1 MKTICCYLIAASFL
15 VCCGQTPAV
24 KPVVQVPR
32 DSSLLAIANPTLK
45 APRPEEL
52 KVYGNASRR
61 FFDSLFSHGFNGGL
75 VVAHNGVI
83 VYEKYSGFKDPRK
96 HKDSVNAQT
105 AFHLAS
111 VSKTFT
117 AMAVLKLWEEGKLDI
132 HDDISKYLNGFPPG
146 ITIKNLLSQR
156 SGLRNYV
163 HFMDQSGWDKRK
175 YLTNADLLQYI
186 IQHHAE
192 VIYTAAGHHFEYSNT
207 NYAFLALIIEKVSGE
222 TYSEFIT
229 KTFFQPLHMQD
240 SYVYSIQD
248 SARATRSYK
257 LSGRQYP
264 MEYLDLIYGDKNIY
278 STPDDMLKWDVA
290 LRGGILF
297 KQSTLDSAYT
307 PYSLEKRGKRN
318 YGLGWRMIVLP
329 GDKKLIYHNGW
340 WHGNRTVFIR
350 MMEENGTIIALCNN
364 DNKRVYAS
372 KKLCDVFGNY
382 QQSHENTDEPDNDP
396 EGRGGEK
403 R

>member
-1 MKTICCYLIAASFL
+1 MAASFL

-24 KPVVQVPR
+24 KPVEKGQ
-32 DSSLLAIANPTLK
+32 DSSLLAVANTPKKTLH
-45 APRPEEL
+45 PEEFKL
-52 KVYGNASRR
+52 YSNASRH

-75 VVAHNGVI
+75 IVAHNGVV
-83 VYEKYSGFKDPRK
+83 VYEKYSGFKDPRRR
-96 HKDSVNAQT
+96 KDSVNAHT

-117 AMAVLKLWEEGKLDI
+117 AMAILKLWQDGKLDI
-132 HDDISKYLNGFPPG
+132 HDDISKYLSGFPPG

-175 YLTNADLLQYI
+175 YLTNTDLLQYI
-186 IQHHAE
+186 IQHHDQ
-192 VIYTAAGHHFEYSNT
+192 VVYTTAGRHFEYSNT

-222 TYSEFIT
+222 TYNEFIT
-229 KTFFQPLHMQD
+229 KSFFQPLQMND

-248 SARATRSYK
+248 TNRFTRSYK
-257 LSGRQYP
+257 IGGRLYP
-264 MEYLDLIYGDKNIY
+264 MEYLDLVYGDKNIY
-278 STPDDMLKWDVA
+278 STPEDMLKWDAA
-290 LRGGILF
+290 LRGGVMF
-297 KQSTLDSAYT
+297 KQSTLDSAYA
-307 PYSLEKRGKRN
+307 PYSLEKPGKRN
-318 YGLGWRMIVLP
+318 YGLGWRMIVYP
-329 GDKKLIYHNGW
+329 DGKKLIYHNGW

-350 MMEENGTIIALCNN
+350 MMEEDATIIALCNN
-364 DNKRVYAS
+364 DNKRVYAA

-382 QQSHENTDEPDNDP
+382 QQGRENFDEPDNDP

>member
-1 MKTICCYLIAASFL
+1 MAASFL
-15 VCCGQTPAV
+15 VCCGQGPAV
-24 KPVVQVPR
+24 KPVEKGQ
-32 DSSLLAIANPTLK
+32 DSSLLAVANTPKK
-45 APRPEEL
+45 ALHPEEFRL
-52 KVYGNASRR
+52 YSNASRR

-75 VVAHNGVI
+75 IVAHNGVV

-96 HKDSVNAQT
+96 RKDTVNAHT

-117 AMAVLKLWEEGKLDI
+117 AMAILKLWQDGKLDI
-132 HDDISKYLNGFPPG
+132 HDDISKYLPGFPPG
-146 ITIKNLLSQR
+146 VTIKNLLSQR

-175 YLTNADLLQYI
+175 YLSNIDLLQYI
-186 IQHHAE
+186 VQHQNQ
-192 VIYTAAGHHFEYSNT
+192 VIYTTAGRHFEYSNT

-229 KTFFQPLHMQD
+229 KSFFQPLQMND
-240 SYVYSIQD
+240 SYVYSMQD
-248 SARATRSYK
+248 TNRFTRSYRI
-257 LSGRQYP
+257 SGRLYP
-264 MEYLDLIYGDKNIY
+264 MEYLDLVYGDKNIY
-278 STPDDMLKWDVA
+278 STPEDMLKWDAA
-290 LRGGILF
+290 LRGGVMF
-297 KQSTLDSAYT
+297 KQTTLDSAYA
-307 PYSLEKRGKRN
+307 PYSLEKPGKRN
-318 YGLGWRMIVLP
+318 YGLGWRMIVYP
-329 GDKKLIYHNGW
+329 DGKKLIYHNGW

-350 MMEENGTIIALCNN
+350 MMEEDATIIALCNN
-364 DNKRVYAS
+364 DNKRVYAA

-382 QQSHENTDEPDNDP
+382 QQSRENFDEPDNDP

>member
-1 MKTICCYLIAASFL
+1 MAASFL
-15 VCCGQTPAV
+15 VCCGQSPAV
-24 KPVVQVPR
+24 KPIAKTQ
-32 DSSLLAIANPTLK
+32 DTTLLSVTIPHPKTLNPG
-45 APRPEEL
+45 EF
-52 KVYGNASRR
+52 KVYSNTARH

-75 VVAHNGVI
+75 LVAHNGTI
-83 VYEKYSGFKDPRK
+83 VYERYSGFKDPRR
-96 HKDSVNAQT
+96 HKDSVNAHT

-117 AMAVLKLWEEGKLDI
+117 AMAILKLWEDGKLDI
-132 HDDISKYLNGFPPG
+132 HDDISKYLTGFPAG

-175 YLTNADLLQYI
+175 YLSNSDLLQYI
-186 IQHHAE
+186 NQHHAE
-192 VIYTAAGHHFEYSNT
+192 VIYTTAGRHFEYSNT

-222 TYSEFIT
+222 TYDEYLT
-229 KTFFQPLHMQD
+229 RVFFQPLQMQD
-240 SYVYSIQD
+240 TYVYSIKD
-248 SARATRSYK
+248 TATATRSYK
-257 LSGRQYP
+257 MSGRMYP
-264 MEYLDLIYGDKNIY
+264 MEYLDMVYGDKNVY
-278 STPDDMLKWDVA
+278 STPEDMLKWDAA
-290 LRGGILF
+290 LRGGIMF

-318 YGLGWRMIVLP
+318 YGFGWRMIVYP
-329 GDKKLIYHNGW
+329 DGKKLIYHNGW

-350 MMEENGTIIALCNN
+350 MMEENATIIALCNN

-382 QQSHENTDEPDNDP
+382 QQSHENDDEPENDP

>member
-1 MKTICCYLIAASFL
+1 LKTVCCYLMAASFL
-15 VCCGQTPAV
+15 VCCGQSPAV
-24 KPVVQVPR
+24 KPIAKTQ
-32 DSSLLAIANPTLK
+32 DTTLLAVTIPHPKTLNPG
-45 APRPEEL
+45 EF
-52 KVYGNASRR
+52 KVYSNTARH

-75 VVAHNGVI
+75 LVAYNGTI
-83 VYEKYSGFKDPRK
+83 VYERYSGFKDPRR
-96 HKDSVNAQT
+96 HKDSVNAHT

-117 AMAVLKLWEEGKLDI
+117 AMAILKLWEEGKLDI
-132 HDDISKYLNGFPPG
+132 HDDISKYLTGFPAG

-175 YLTNADLLQYI
+175 YLSNSDLLQYI
-186 IQHHAE
+186 NQHHAE
-192 VIYTAAGHHFEYSNT
+192 VIYTTAGRHFEYSNT

-222 TYSEFIT
+222 TYDEYLT
-229 KTFFQPLHMQD
+229 RVFFQPLQMQD
-240 SYVYSIQD
+240 TYVYSIKD
-248 SARATRSYK
+248 TATATRSYK
-257 LSGRQYP
+257 MSGRMYP
-264 MEYLDLIYGDKNIY
+264 MEYLDMVYGDKNVY
-278 STPDDMLKWDVA
+278 STPEDMLKWDAA
-290 LRGGILF
+290 LRGGVMF

-318 YGLGWRMIVLP
+318 YGFGWRMIVYP
-329 GDKKLIYHNGW
+329 DGKKLIYHNGW

-350 MMEENGTIIALCNN
+350 MMEENATIIALCNN

-382 QQSHENTDEPDNDP
+382 QQSHENDDEPENDP

>member
-1 MKTICCYLIAASFL
+1 MKTVCCYLMAASFL
-15 VCCGQTPAV
+15 VCCGQSPAV
-24 KPVVQVPR
+24 KPIAKTQ
-32 DSSLLAIANPTLK
+32 DTTLLAVTIPHPKTLNPGEFK
-45 APRPEEL
+45 A
-52 KVYGNASRR
+52 YSNTSRH

-75 VVAHNGVI
+75 LVAHNGTI
-83 VYEKYSGFKDPRK
+83 VYERYGGFKDPRR
-96 HKDSVNAQT
+96 HKDSVNAHT

-117 AMAVLKLWEEGKLDI
+117 AMAILKLWEEGKLDI
-132 HDDISKYLNGFPPG
+132 HDDISKYLTGFPAG

-175 YLTNADLLQYI
+175 YLSNSDLLQYI
-186 IQHHAE
+186 NQHHAE
-192 VIYTAAGHHFEYSNT
+192 VIYTTAGRHFEYSNT

-222 TYSEFIT
+222 TYDEYLT
-229 KTFFQPLHMQD
+229 KAFFQPLQMHD
-240 SYVYSIQD
+240 TYVYSIKD
-248 SARATRSYK
+248 TATATRSYK
-257 LSGRQYP
+257 MSGRMYP
-264 MEYLDLIYGDKNIY
+264 MEYLDMVYGDKNVY
-278 STPDDMLKWDVA
+278 STPEDMLKWDAA
-290 LRGGILF
+290 LRGGIMF

-318 YGLGWRMIVLP
+318 YGFGWRMIVYP
-329 GDKKLIYHNGW
+329 DGKKLIYHNGW

-350 MMEENGTIIALCNN
+350 MMEDNATIIALCNN

-382 QQSHENTDEPDNDP
+382 QQSHENDDEPENDP

>member
-1 MKTICCYLIAASFL
+1 MTASFL
-15 VCCGQTPAV
+15 VCCGQSPAV
-24 KPVVQVPR
+24 KPVAKTQ
-32 DSSLLAIANPTLK
+32 DSALLAVENTRPKTLH
-45 APRPEEL
+45 PEEFRL
-52 KVYGNASRR
+52 FSNASHR

-75 VVAHNGVI
+75 VVSHNGVV
-83 VYEKYSGFKDPRK
+83 VYEKYGGFRDPRK
-96 HKDSVNAQT
+96 HTDSVNAHT

-117 AMAVLKLWEEGKLDI
+117 AMGILKLWEEGKLDI
-132 HDDISKYLNGFPPG
+132 HDDISKYLPDFPPG
-146 ITIKNLLSQR
+146 ISIKNLLSQR

-175 YLTNADLLQYI
+175 YLTNTDLLQYI
-186 IQHHAE
+186 TQHHDQ
-192 VIYTAAGHHFEYSNT
+192 VIYTTAGRHFEYSNT
-207 NYAFLALIIEKVSGE
+207 NYVFLALIIEKVSGQ
-222 TYSEFIT
+222 TYNEFLT

-240 SYVYSIQD
+240 TYVYSIQD
-248 SARATRSYK
+248 TAKATRSYK
-257 LSGRQYP
+257 LNGRLYP
-264 MEYLDLIYGDKNIY
+264 MEYLDMVYGDKNIY
-278 STPDDMLKWDVA
+278 STPDDMLKWDAA
-290 LRGGILF
+290 LRGNIMF

-318 YGLGWRMIVLP
+318 YGLGWRMIVYP
-329 GDKKLIYHNGW
+329 DGKKLIYHNGW

-350 MMEENGTIIALCNN
+350 MMEENATIIALCNN
-364 DNKRVYAS
+364 DNKKVYSA

-382 QQSHENTDEPDNDP
+382 QQSHENDEPDNDP